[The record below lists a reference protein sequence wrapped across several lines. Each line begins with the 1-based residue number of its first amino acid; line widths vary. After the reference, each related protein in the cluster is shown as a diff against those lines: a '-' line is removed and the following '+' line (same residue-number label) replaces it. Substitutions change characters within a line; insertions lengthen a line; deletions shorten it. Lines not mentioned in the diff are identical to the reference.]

1 MPSHQSLSPRAA
13 RTRKA
18 LISAGFELLAER
30 PIDAVPIDDVVAK
43 AGVAKG
49 SFFNHFSDKHAFA
62 EVIAADVRLELEE
75 QVALANSGV
84 LDPIARIAGG
94 MRIGAEF
101 AVRNPKRTL
110 VLLRSHGTSTMRS
123 HPLNKGLVEDF
134 EAACSQGLLRPE
146 AQDSGVLYWL
156 GLCQVLMTN
165 LIERQLRGRTVDRR
179 VEDMIILGLTGL
191 GVAQVAASKLAR
203 H

>member
-165 LIERQLRGRTVDRR
+165 LIERQLSGRTVDRR